1 MKVVSIAS
9 ANPILYLVEPR
20 QRAVKDTDE
29 TPLGEN
35 ESELTDEEI
44 QRAIRFLIKR
54 VGSIDKWIHSEIPKI
69 NRLEAEVADLH
80 HRRRISRQ
88 QAVDQD
94 PEWH

>member
-1 MKVVSIAS
+1 
-9 ANPILYLVEPR
+9 
-20 QRAVKDTDE
+20 VKDTDE

>member
-1 MKVVSIAS
+1 MGSRR
-9 ANPILYLVEPR
+9 LVKE
-20 QRAVKDTDE
+20 VDE
-29 TPLGEN
+29 TPLTEN

-44 QRAIRFLIKR
+44 QRAIRFLLKR